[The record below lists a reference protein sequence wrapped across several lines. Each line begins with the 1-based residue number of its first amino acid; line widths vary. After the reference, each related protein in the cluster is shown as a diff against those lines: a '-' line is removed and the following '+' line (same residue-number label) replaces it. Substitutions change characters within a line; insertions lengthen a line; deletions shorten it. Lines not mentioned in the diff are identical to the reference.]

1 MISFIATD
9 KYRVAKTDLSIEND
23 KNFNFTINAPELS
36 AALLYFKDIEE
47 VDMYLS
53 ERFILLEAQ
62 NIIVK
67 LQTLSSGYPS
77 LERLLANKNW
87 MFKGTTNVKDL
98 LTVINRAAILATDD
112 KTIKMYLSEDKVKFY
127 TNDDS
132 LGTFEEN
139 IEDILKIEKN
149 ETLPEDV
156 NSLELATSIKYLS
169 DALKTSQS
177 ETISIN
183 YTGVRTPIYLFDEIE
198 NIKRTQIIT
207 PHVMR

>member
-1 MISFIATD
+1 MQHGF
-9 KYRVAKTDLSIEND
+9 
-23 KNFNFTINAPELS
+23 
-36 AALLYFKDIEE
+36 
-47 VDMYLS
+47 
-53 ERFILLEAQ
+53 
-62 NIIVK
+62 
-67 LQTLSSGYPS
+67 SGEY
-77 LERLLANKNW
+77 
-87 MFKGTTNVKDL
+87 
-98 LTVINRAAILATDD
+98 
-112 KTIKMYLSEDKVKFY
+112 Y
-127 TNDDS
+127 
-132 LGTFEEN
+132 EEN

>member
-1 MISFIATD
+1 
-9 KYRVAKTDLSIEND
+9 
-23 KNFNFTINAPELS
+23 
-36 AALLYFKDIEE
+36 
-47 VDMYLS
+47 MYLS

-112 KTIKMYLSEDKVKFY
+112 KTIKMYLSEDEVKFY